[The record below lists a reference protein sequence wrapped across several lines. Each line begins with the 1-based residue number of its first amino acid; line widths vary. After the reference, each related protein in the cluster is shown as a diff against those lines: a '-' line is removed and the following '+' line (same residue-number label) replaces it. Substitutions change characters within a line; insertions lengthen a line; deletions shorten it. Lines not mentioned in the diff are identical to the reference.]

1 MSEPGGEEREHAC
14 ADQSGGEGE
23 NPDCI
28 GVHVAFIAVGG
39 AVCWSPVGHDGQVA
53 PIGFAHRG
61 ARAECRE
68 NTLEAFARA
77 LELGATGLESD
88 AWITAD
94 GVAVL
99 DHDGLVGPPW
109 RRRRIADVA
118 RADLPRHIPALQELF
133 ASFRRSLRA
142 LPGREG
148 SGRAGPDSVRG
159 EIVPGRA
166 STVAVPPRPVH
177 ARGLAALRALVAA
190 GALDQAGCRVPLP
203 PGAVPGGRADAQGRA
218 EAIGWAA
225 YLEDAKALGLDVV
238 NLRSKEWERA
248 AVAEVHSA
256 GLLAFGWGAHK
267 RPEIDRVL
275 GLGLDGIYSD
285 HPEVAMSAIRSSYR
299 GVGDSEGPDTTEGP
313 DDEERSPD
321 DELLRDRPD
330 DP

>member
-14 ADQSGGEGE
+14 ADQPRGEGE

-28 GVHVAFIAVGG
+28 GVHLAFIAACG
-39 AVCWSPVGHDGQVA
+39 ALCWSPVGHHGQVA

-68 NTLEAFARA
+68 NTLAAFARA

-118 RADLPRHIPALQELF
+118 RPDLPRHIPALGELF
-133 ASFRRSLRA
+133 ASFGALYELSLDLKDPAALAPILSTARSFRA
-142 LPGREG
+142 EHRLWLCH
-148 SGRAGPDSVRG
+148 PDL
-159 EIVPGRA
+159 
-166 STVAVPPRPVH
+166 STLGAWRPSAPSSRLVH
-177 ARGLAALRALVAA
+177 STRLAALSRYRR
-190 GALDQAGCRVPLP
+190 GQAPER
-203 PGAVPGGRADAQGRA
+203 RFDAQGRA

-225 YLEDAKALGLDVV
+225 YLEDARALGLDAV

-248 AVAEVHSA
+248 AVAQVHSA

-275 GLGLDGIYSD
+275 DLGLDGIYSD
-285 HPEVAMSAIRSSYR
+285 HPEVAMSAIR
-299 GVGDSEGPDTTEGP
+299 DAIAE
-313 DDEERSPD
+313 
-321 DELLRDRPD
+321 
-330 DP
+330 